1 VAAPETEL
9 NEEGAGTSS
18 RPSSAGAVRA
28 AVMKA
33 PGLIDVDT
41 FPRPQVEPG
50 AVLMQV
56 TYSGICGTDK
66 HTFRGETIQYAG
78 TPHERRLEYPLI
90 CGHENVGVVVE
101 TGGPVR
107 ASDGSVLEVGDRI
120 VPGANVACGQ
130 CWFCRQGFPYYACE
144 RLEDYGNSL
153 NAIRPPHLFG
163 GWAEL
168 MYLLPGTPLF
178 RVPDEL
184 PSEVAVLTEV
194 MAVTHGLDDAVQLPS
209 PHTYGPGSSVAVIGV
224 GPLGLCHLIKARF
237 LDCAELIAVDL
248 LPARLRAAE
257 SFGAT
262 LTLDASKT
270 TSEERLDAV
279 HEHTGGRGADV
290 VVDCSG
296 VVETFPD
303 ALAFAR
309 WGGTVIEAGA
319 FVDLG
324 PVPVN
329 PNRDLCTRNIC
340 VLGIGGETADSYVPA
355 MEAMAAHLD
364 ELPLRQVVTH
374 RLPLEH
380 AHEAIE
386 LSQSD
391 AAMKVVIEPARPA

>member
-1 VAAPETEL
+1 MTEGGARAASHP
-9 NEEGAGTSS
+9 S
-18 RPSSAGAVRA
+18 RAPAVRA

-33 PGLIDVDT
+33 PGLVEVEE
-41 FPRPQVEPG
+41 FPRPDVEPG

-56 TYSGICGTDK
+56 VYSGICGTDK

-78 TPHERRLEYPLI
+78 TPHERQLEYPLI

-101 TGGPVR
+101 TGGDVLATDGTPLR
-107 ASDGSVLEVGDRI
+107 AGDRI
-120 VPGANVACGQ
+120 VPGANVACGE
-130 CWFCRQGFPYYACE
+130 CWFCREGFPYYACE

-153 NAIRPPHLFG
+153 NAARPPHLFG

-178 RVPDEL
+178 RVPEEL

-194 MAVTHGLDDAVQLPS
+194 MAVTHGLDDAARLPP
-209 PHTYGPGSSVAVIGV
+209 PHTFRPGSSVAVIGV

-237 LDCAELIAVDL
+237 LDCGGLIALDL
-248 LPARLRAAE
+248 LPSRLRVAE
-257 SFGAT
+257 TFGAT
-262 LTLDASKT
+262 LTIEAST
-270 TSEERLDAV
+270 TAREERIEAV
-279 HEHTGGRGADV
+279 RTQTGGRGADV

-296 VVETFPD
+296 VAETFTE
-303 ALAFAR
+303 ALALVR

-324 PVPVN
+324 SVPVN
-329 PNRDLCTRNIC
+329 PNRDICTRNVC
-340 VLGIGGETADSYVPA
+340 VLGVGGETATSYVPA

-364 ELPLRQVVTH
+364 ELPLRDVVTH
-374 RLPLEH
+374 RLPLER
-380 AHEAIE
+380 AGEAIE

-391 AAMKVVIEPARPA
+391 SAMKVVIAPGG

>member
-1 VAAPETEL
+1 MKGPGRVEV
-9 NEEGAGTSS
+9 EE
-18 RPSSAGAVRA
+18 
-28 AVMKA
+28 
-33 PGLIDVDT
+33 
-41 FPRPQVEPG
+41 FPRPEVERG

-56 TYSGICGTDK
+56 LYSGICGTDK

-90 CGHENVGVVVE
+90 CGHENVGVVVD
-101 TGGPVR
+101 TGGDVL
-107 ASDGSVLEVGDRI
+107 ATDGTPLRPGDRI
-120 VPGANVACGQ
+120 VPGANVACGE

-153 NAIRPPHLFG
+153 NAARPPHLFG

-194 MAVTHGLDDAVQLPS
+194 MAVTHGLDNAAQLPL
-209 PHTYGPGSSVAVIGV
+209 PHTFRPGSSVAVIGV

-237 LDCAELIAVDL
+237 LECGELMAVDL
-248 LPARLRAAE
+248 LPSRLRVAE
-257 SFGAT
+257 RFGAT
-262 LTLDASKT
+262 LTIEAS
-270 TSEERLDAV
+270 AV
-279 HEHTGGRGADV
+279 PREGRIEAVRQQTGGRGADV
-290 VVDCSG
+290 VIDCSG
-296 VVETFPD
+296 VAETFPE
-303 ALAFAR
+303 ALALVR

-329 PNRDLCTRNIC
+329 PNRDICTRNIC
-340 VLGIGGETADSYVPA
+340 VLGIGGETATSYAPA
-355 MEAMAAHLD
+355 MKAMAAHLD
-364 ELPLRQVVTH
+364 ELPLRDVVTH
-374 RLPLEH
+374 RLPLER
-380 AHEAIE
+380 AGEAIE

-391 AAMKVVIEPARPA
+391 AAMKVVIAPNG